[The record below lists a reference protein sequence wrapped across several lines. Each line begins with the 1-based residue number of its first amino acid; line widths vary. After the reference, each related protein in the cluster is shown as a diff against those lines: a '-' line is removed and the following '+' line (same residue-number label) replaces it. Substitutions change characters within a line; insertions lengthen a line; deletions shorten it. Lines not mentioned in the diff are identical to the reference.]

1 MKEIVDLYGEML
13 SDVILTMAVV
23 GLLFYAV
30 WGSEWMQQ
38 LLHNTLTAAC

>member
-23 GLLFYAV
+23 GTLFYAV

-38 LLHNTLTAAC
+38 LLHSALMVAC